1 MNRKPWSAS
10 NGAALLLL
18 AILVFLFQGAA
29 QAAITYV
36 GSASNPA
43 DGNSLDSTT
52 VAVAPP
58 GSMQVGDLV
67 ILVSNTR
74 ESGMAMAISAT
85 GGQTWTAQTA
95 NTTTVSQAI
104 FWARYNGTW
113 SANPSVSFPSNANGT
128 TVVMHVFRPT
138 SSANTWALD
147 VAQTNASFS
156 SPSNPYNVQVNGI
169 TTQTN
174 GALVFATWASSDNN
188 VWGLQT
194 AGWTNAGGT
203 QYRNR
208 DGSDCSQSAA
218 YMIMATAGGS
228 GNVINRQTSRGGD
241 AGNSSILAFKE
252 VPPVTTLA
260 TGTDPAVVTIAPE
273 SAAADVNQFTLQ
285 TSIGTEAVASVTV
298 NLSSA
303 SGIGRLAITN
313 SGNTEL
319 GFTTSPVTGS
329 NTISVSGLSAG
340 TTLATFKVRVTP
352 LSHAN
357 MPGVPGGA
365 YTITA
370 PVTAW
375 VGGGTHTHAGSDT
388 NANAL
393 TIDNLSPSNA
403 TAPVGTVS
411 SGQVALSW
419 TNPADADLNSIV
431 VLRGTAAVTDTL
443 TEGTTYTAGTIVGS
457 STVACVVTA
466 PTASCTDTGRTNGT
480 AYYYK
485 VVTKDN
491 NGNYASGG
499 LAGGPFTPLFPAVT
513 VSQAF
518 SPASVAANATSTLT
532 ITITNP
538 NATAVTGLAFSHTY
552 PANLTNFATPTTTC
566 GGTVTGAVGS
576 GTLSLSGG
584 TANASGS
591 CTITATVKPSTA
603 GSYVSPAITVS
614 SANASSGTSA
624 TATLTAIPVSAA
636 NSTVVASP
644 TSIPADN
651 STTSTITV
659 TLKDGGGN
667 GVAGKTVT
675 LAKSGGNSV
684 ISAASGVSNAA
695 GVVTFTVKNAT
706 VEGPI
711 TYTATDT
718 TDSVVVTQT
727 TQVTFTTPVAQ
738 DCTSNASGN
747 WDVPATWTN
756 CRGGIPLLN
765 DHATILPAH
774 TVTLNVTPPK
784 LGNVTNGGTLNAS
797 GTQTLSVGGNFANN
811 GTLSLGSSSVDLYG
825 DFSNT
830 TGASFNTGATDTGT
844 WTFRGTAVQNINST
858 GILTTFPSLTLNNTF
873 GIALNASSM
882 IKNQLTLT
890 NGYIST
896 GTNILTLLSSC
907 ATPSWTRTNG
917 FVAGNL
923 RLTFPSAV
931 SPGATCTYP
940 IGSGTNYA
948 PLGLTMVSTGGTL
961 TGSTTGYEHPSIS
974 ASSIDPTLDANR
986 YWTLGATGDS
996 ITASS
1001 YGATFNFQTGDLD
1014 VNAYPAAF
1022 IVSKYAS
1029 GAWSLPTTTTG
1040 TNSASIANIAGP
1052 ITIPTDFA
1060 IGQIP
1065 EPCTVPAGL
1074 PANMTC
1080 VCDNFGRTNLNPS
1093 TIYGADW
1100 LVDNKNQASTF
1111 GNPRIVNYGKLR
1123 LTDNSGGVATV
1134 ANVPSTFPAAGNLIV
1149 VEFKHY
1155 AYNGSGADGIAFT
1168 LSDATKTPTPGAF
1181 GGSLGYAPK
1190 SNPGSDCTT
1199 AGGCPGFNG
1208 GWVGVAIDEFGNFSS
1223 NTEGRTGGTAPGQR
1237 ADSVA
1242 VRGSGSGQTGYP
1254 YMAGSAT
1261 LSPEIDNAASTSA
1274 SRGYLYKFTVDARC
1288 YQSNTTGC
1296 TNPSLAKMTEVKVE
1310 RDTGTGYTTVVPAF
1324 DAFAVNASQADV
1336 PANWKLS
1343 LTGSTGGGTNIH
1355 EVSGLKVCAQTI
1367 TPPAGYRI
1375 QVDNLLPSSCTTAAN
1390 GKPIV
1395 TITALDNAG
1404 NTLTSYANP
1413 VTLMTRIG
1421 SPNGALSTTTTWTPD
1436 AGNKGTWD
1444 SANKRYTFHANDLGV
1459 AKFQLTDSAT
1469 ENIYITVS
1477 EYLTGS
1483 TLTTTLAT
1491 PVQFSGGAFSVSV
1504 PDSLSSEVVAG
1515 RPHLLR
1521 ITRTNGCG
1529 TDASYA
1535 GAKAL
1540 DSWYT
1545 PTTADHPGIAVAP
1558 QLCATNASGTCQPA
1572 GGSCQVQSIAPPA
1585 LSSASN
1591 NLTLSFTGGIA
1602 NFCLV
1607 TSDVGKYSI
1616 NVRDD
1621 SNVAAPIAGSTTTLT
1636 ARPLALYFNSAA
1648 QAAITNPM
1656 TATPNSGTVFIS
1668 AGDTFKGTVSALL
1681 WNSTL
1686 DPGYTGTPTVTP
1698 QTNWAAWNA
1707 LLANTTPS
1715 FAWPTTLAIAGSGSP
1730 SSGTLGGASTSLA
1743 SAAYSNGSAVLPDD
1757 SLWIDNVGSFLLTE
1771 TVSNYLNTSGM
1782 TVPAYSDY
1790 VGRFYVDH
1798 FAVVSGSVVTAACNG
1813 FTYMGQPNLGI
1824 QYTITAQNKK
1834 NATTTNYAGSPT
1846 VTLVAEDEGT
1856 GNAGYDLGSRL
1867 SVPGTPVWSAG
1878 VYTVNSSVATFSRPS
1893 TLGLITGTIAEA
1905 AGPFDLLKIG
1915 VKVSGDPDSAPL
1927 QSMDMNAAAS
1937 GDCATA
1943 ANCDA
1948 KTIGSAQKVR
1958 LGRLRL
1964 FNAFGTEKAN
1974 LEMTVQAQYW
1984 TGKSWIVNSLDTC
1997 TSLPANAFNL
2007 IAPPSGTGVSGPVSI
2022 TNGQGILTLT
2032 KPNPT
2037 TTASVDLAL
2046 NLGATGSG
2054 SDTSCLASHGGT
2066 PANLSWLR
2074 GIYPTGSACPG
2085 TNIDPSARATFG
2097 LYSNPEKRKAIHIR
2111 ETY

>member
-1 MNRKPWSAS
+1 MKPNDPSAPKKRPS
-10 NGAALLLL
+10 LVALVTMLWLAAVAMLS
-18 AILVFLFQGAA
+18 AGPVN
-29 QAAITYV
+29 AAITYV
-36 GSASNPA
+36 GSTSNPA
-43 DGNSLDSTT
+43 DNSSRDVTAGTITPLTGM
-52 VAVAPP
+52 VA
-58 GSMQVGDLV
+58 GDLV
-67 ILVSNTR
+67 ILTGNAR
-74 ESGMAMAISAT
+74 EAGQAITMGAT
-85 GGQTWTAQTA
+85 GGQTWTAIGG
-95 NTTTVSQAI
+95 NTTNTSQAS

-113 SANPSVSFPSNANGT
+113 STSPALTFPSGSNAT
-128 TVVMHVFRPT
+128 TVVMRVFRPT
-138 SSANTWALD
+138 QGSNTWAID
-147 VAQTNASFS
+147 VAQVNASFAA
-156 SPSNPYNVQVNGI
+156 PANPYDVSAAI
-169 TTQTN
+169 TPATN
-174 GALVFATWASSDNN
+174 GALVLATWASVDNN
-188 VWGLQT
+188 MWTLQST
-194 AGWTNAGGT
+194 AAGWANAGSS
-203 QYRNR
+203 QYRNL
-208 DGSDCSQSAA
+208 DGSDSSQSAA
-218 YMIMATAGGS
+218 YKIVPTAGS
-228 GNVINRQTSRGGD
+228 SASVTNRQTDRGGD
-241 AGNSSILAFKE
+241 AGNTSIVAFKE
-252 VPPVTTLA
+252 VFPP
-260 TGTDPAVVTIAPE
+260 
-273 SAAADVNQFTLQ
+273 
-285 TSIGTEAVASVTV
+285 
-298 NLSSA
+298 
-303 SGIGRLAITN
+303 
-313 SGNTEL
+313 
-319 GFTTSPVTGS
+319 
-329 NTISVSGLSAG
+329 
-340 TTLATFKVRVTP
+340 
-352 LSHAN
+352 
-357 MPGVPGGA
+357 
-365 YTITA
+365 TITK
-370 PVTAW
+370 
-375 VGGGTHTHAGSDT
+375 S
-388 NANAL
+388 
-393 TIDNLSPSNA
+393 
-403 TAPVGTVS
+403 
-411 SGQVALSW
+411 
-419 TNPADADLNSIV
+419 
-431 VLRGTAAVTDTL
+431 
-443 TEGTTYTAGTIVGS
+443 
-457 STVACVVTA
+457 
-466 PTASCTDTGRTNGT
+466 
-480 AYYYK
+480 
-485 VVTKDN
+485 
-491 NGNYASGG
+491 
-499 LAGGPFTPLFPAVT
+499 
-513 VSQAF
+513 F
-518 SPASVAANATSTLT
+518 SPASVPAYDASTMTLT
-532 ITITNP
+532 LTNP
-538 NATAVTGLAFSHTY
+538 NATTALSGLSFTDTY
-552 PANLTNFATPTTTC
+552 PANLVNSAAATASQC
-566 GGTVTGAVGS
+566 GGTVTGTSGGGS
-576 GTLSLSGG
+576 LALSGG
-584 TANASGS
+584 SITAGNNCTVTVSVKSTTQGTYNNPPTAMSVTTTNGATGTLAANA
-591 CTITATVKPSTA
+591 
-603 GSYVSPAITVS
+603 
-614 SANASSGTSA
+614 
-624 TATLTAIPVSAA
+624 ATLTVTAPTPVHC
-636 NSTVVASP
+636 
-644 TSIPADN
+644 TSI
-651 STTSTITV
+651 
-659 TLKDGGGN
+659 
-667 GVAGKTVT
+667 
-675 LAKSGGNSV
+675 
-684 ISAASGVSNAA
+684 
-695 GVVTFTVKNAT
+695 
-706 VEGPI
+706 
-711 TYTATDT
+711 
-718 TDSVVVTQT
+718 
-727 TQVTFTTPVAQ
+727 
-738 DCTSNASGN
+738 ASGN
-747 WDVPATWTN
+747 WDLPATWTN
-756 CRGGIPLLN
+756 CRGWIPLVG
-765 DHATILPAH
+765 DQVTIDVGH
-774 TVTLNVTPPK
+774 TVTLNVTTPI
-784 LGNVTNGGTLNAS
+784 LAAVTNKGTLNAS
-797 GTQTLSVGGNFANN
+797 GTRTLSVGGNFANN

-830 TGASFNTGATDTGT
+830 TGASFNTGASDTGT

-858 GILTTFPSLTLNNTF
+858 DILTVFPNLALNNSL
-873 GIALNASSM
+873 GIALNAS
-882 IKNQLTLT
+882 ITVKTLLTLT

-896 GTNILTLLSSC
+896 GTNILTLLGNC
-907 ATPSWTRTNG
+907 TTPSWTRTNG

-923 RLTFPSAV
+923 RLTFPSSA

-961 TGSTTGYEHPSIS
+961 TGSTSGYEHPAIS

-986 YWTLGATGDS
+986 YWSLGATGDS
-996 ITASS
+996 ITATS

-1022 IVSKYAS
+1022 IVSKYAG
-1029 GAWSLPTTTTG
+1029 GAWSPATTTTG
-1040 TNSASIANIAGP
+1040 TNSASISSVAGP
-1052 ITIPTDFA
+1052 IVIPTDFA

-1254 YMAGSAT
+1254 YIAGSTT

-1274 SRGYLYKFTVDARC
+1274 ERGHLYKFTVDARC

-1296 TNPSLAKMTEVKVE
+1296 TNPTLAKKTEVKVE
-1310 RDTGTGYTTVVPAF
+1310 RDTGTGYTTVIPAF
-1324 DAFAVNASQADV
+1324 DAFTVNASQADV

-1404 NTLTSYANP
+1404 NTLTSYTNP
-1413 VTLMTRIG
+1413 VTLTTRIG
-1421 SPNGALSTTTTWTPD
+1421 SPSGALSTTTTWTPL
-1436 AGNKGTWD
+1436 ASNQGTWD
-1444 SANKRYTFHANDLGV
+1444 SANKRYTFHAGDSGV

-1491 PVQFSGGAFSVSV
+1491 PVQFSGGAFSVSI
-1504 PDSLSSEVVAG
+1504 PDSLGSEVVAG

-1591 NLTLSFTGGIA
+1591 NFTLSFTGGIA

-1621 SNVAAPIAGSTTTLT
+1621 SNVASPIAGSTTTLT

-1743 SAAYSNGSAVLPDD
+1743 SAAYSNGSAVLPAD

-1798 FAVVSGSVVTAACNG
+1798 FAVVSGSVTPACNG
-1813 FTYMGQPNLGI
+1813 FSYMGQNFGI
-1824 QYTITAQNKK
+1824 AYTIAAQNKK
-1834 NATTTNYAGSPT
+1834 NTTTTNYTGSPT

-1867 SVPGTPVWSAG
+1867 SVTGSPTWSSG
-1878 VYTVNSSVATFSRPS
+1878 VYAVNSSAASFSRPS
-1893 TLGLITGTIAEA
+1893 TTGLITGSIADA

-1915 VKVSGDPDSAPL
+1915 VKVSGDPDAALL
-1927 QSMDMNAAAS
+1927 QAMDMNAAAS
-1937 GDCATA
+1937 GDCVTG

-1948 KTIGSAQKVR
+1948 KTIGSAQKFR

-1964 FNAFGTEKAN
+1964 FNAFGTERAD
-1974 LEMTVQAQYW
+1974 LSMIVQAQYW
-1984 TGKSWIVNSLDTC
+1984 TGNSWLINSDDIC

-2007 IAPPSGTGVSGPVSI
+2007 IGAPTGTAVSGPVSI
-2022 TNGQGILTLT
+2022 GGGQGALILT
-2032 KPNPT
+2032 KPSPT
-2037 TTASVDLAL
+2037 TTATVDLAV
-2046 NLGATGSG
+2046 NLGSSG

-2066 PANLSWLR
+2066 PANLPWLR
-2074 GIYPTGSACPG
+2074 GQNGSTYPDGSACPTSG
-2085 TNIDPSARATFG
+2085 RDPSARATFG
-2097 LYSNPEKRKAIHIR
+2097 LYSVPEKRKAIHIR